1 MSSSR
6 IPPGTPAAK
15 AVASLAR
22 NLAHGVPDSPQA
34 LQRLLDH
41 LQREIVRVAGEFT
54 RSNDDGERLSHEY
67 ETAISQESEDSPR
80 AKHLAEL
87 SNAADVT
94 YNRSKAELFELC
106 RELQAYLRDSG
117 APLDKALRDMREGP
131 AQAQEDGQ

>member
-106 RELQAYLRDSG
+106 RDRLALVELERGERLRG
-117 APLDKALRDMREGP
+117 GERLRLAEQVDRARER
-131 AQAQEDGQ
+131 